1 MTSCSACG
9 QSLPEGARFCLS
21 CSAPQARSCTV
32 CGEQLPPNARFCM
45 GCGTA
50 CDPGVKPPAGQVD
63 PADSPALVDEAS
75 GPLAGAVSARRVV
88 PVLFGDLVGFT
99 SLSESRDQEE
109 VRELLSEYFE
119 VCRSVLERHGGVVE
133 KFIGDAVMAVWG
145 LPVTREDDAERA
157 VRAGLELVDA
167 VEALGERIGVAGLAM
182 RVGVVTGEVAV
193 TLGARGQGM
202 VAGDPVNTASRV
214 QGVAAPGHVLV
225 DETTRSLSQAAI
237 TYAHAGSHSLKGKD
251 HPVALWAAEAVVA
264 AVGGAQRAGGLEA
277 PLVGRDRELRLVKE
291 LFHRTEETAT
301 PGLMLV
307 SAGPGLGK
315 SRLGWEFSK
324 YVDGLEDPTRWLEGR
339 CPAYGDGAA
348 YHALAEAVRGRLRAF
363 DDDRSHDL
371 GTVLDAFLAEYV
383 PDPGDGAWLRS
394 PVASLLGLPGAA
406 THSRQELFA
415 AWVALLQALA
425 VGSTAVVLVIEDGQ
439 NADEGLVAFLEYA
452 LTIKGLPL
460 FVLLLARPELLIQ
473 RPTLTANPRVVTTHL
488 EELGK
493 DHMGALV
500 SSLVSGL
507 PEPVLEGLVE
517 RASGVPLF
525 AVETVRSLI
534 DKDLVVAEGGRYVLV
549 DRGIDL
555 AEIAAPA
562 SLHTLIA
569 SRLDA
574 LPADLRRVI
583 DLASVLGGSFKP
595 ETLADL
601 VGVDSIE
608 PLLDGLVRRQFLGV
622 ETNRL
627 AGEFGWY
634 SFTQDA
640 VRQVA
645 FSMLARRDRRAAHLA
660 VAEALAAVRAQAEL
674 PMLAQHLVAAAEAVP
689 GDPDVSALRARAA
702 EAFDAASVWALGLG
716 SWDDA
721 IAHVERA
728 LDLVEDRAGRM
739 RLLCRIALA
748 AQASGDWDRGVTAGR
763 EAIELGRIGGD
774 DAEETLAAGLT
785 GFLLTRQGR
794 YGEALRLVE
803 PYWERFRTRTDA
815 DEAVYWVARAM
826 CLGHGAMG
834 RWESAAAQVMV
845 TVGERTGDRTKTVTG
860 MTYLA
865 TALYYDGLRDTA
877 RTLMTG
883 AAALA
888 REHGLKDA
896 ESTALANLGSLI
908 LDDDLPAA
916 AEATH
921 ASSLLDREMRSSD
934 GSTVCV
940 ENMSEALH
948 RAGDWDEREEL
959 LRHEADDMPA
969 DFLARLAEATA
980 LIAMARGESVSE
992 IEVPDAGSDPFGHA
1006 ITVLLNARI
1015 RVYRGEHG
1023 HALVPVAESLHM
1035 LHEAAQG
1042 DDWLTYLV
1050 DPDIQALMEPAEW
1063 ASLVGEVE
1071 ERPDHMLPNQSRGSR
1086 HRLHA
1091 QRELMRSGPSPEV
1104 VDALRAAISAYQA
1117 WGGQV
1122 AVNQTK
1128 AELADVLTRLGEHE
1142 EAARLRAEVREFY
1155 ERLGAHAWLED
1166 LDRAEDSIP
1175 A

>member
-1 MTSCSACG
+1 MTACSGCG
-9 QSLPEGARFCLS
+9 QALPEGARFCLA
-21 CSAPQARSCTV
+21 CGAPQARSCTV
-32 CGEQLPPNARFCM
+32 CGERLPPNARFCM
-45 GCGTA
+45 SCGTA
-50 CDPGVKPPAGQVD
+50 CDPGVKPPAAQVD
-63 PADSPALVDEAS
+63 AAAAASAADEPI

-88 PVLFGDLVGFT
+88 PILFGDLVGFT
-99 SLSESRDQEE
+99 TLSESRDQEE

-167 VEALGERIGVAGLAM
+167 VEALGERLGVEGLAM

-214 QGVAAPGHVLV
+214 QGVAAPGQVLV

-237 TYAHAGSHSLKGKD
+237 TYARAGSHSLKGKE
-251 HPVALWAAEAVVA
+251 HPVTLWAAEAVVA

-291 LFHRTEETAT
+291 LFHRAEETGT

-324 YVDGLEDPTRWLEGR
+324 YVDGLEDLTRWLEGR

-371 GTVLDAFLAEYV
+371 GTVLDAFLAEFV
-383 PDPGDGAWLRS
+383 PDPTDRAWLRS
-394 PVASLLGLPGAA
+394 PVASLLGLPGAG

-425 VGSTAVVLVIEDGQ
+425 VGSAAVVLVIEDAQ
-439 NADEGLVAFLEYA
+439 NADEGLVAFLEFA
-452 LTIKGLPL
+452 LTVKGLPL
-460 FVLLLARPELLIQ
+460 FVVLLARPELLIQ

-488 EELGK
+488 EEL
-493 DHMGALV
+493 DREDMGALV

-507 PEPVLEGLVE
+507 PQAVLDGLVE

-562 SLHTLIA
+562 SLQTLIA

-583 DLASVLGGSFKP
+583 DLAGVLGGSFKP
-595 ETLADL
+595 ETLAGL
-601 VGVDSIE
+601 VGADSIE

-645 FSMLARRDRRAAHLA
+645 YSMLARRDRRAAHLA
-660 VAEALAAVRAQAEL
+660 VAEVLTATNAQAEL

-689 GDPDVSALRARAA
+689 DEPDVAALRARAA
-702 EAFDAASVWALGLG
+702 AAFDAAGAWALGLG

-728 LDLVEDRAGRM
+728 LDLVEDPATRA
-739 RLLCRIALA
+739 RLLCRISVAS
-748 AQASGDWDRGVTAGR
+748 QASGDWDRGIAAGR
-763 EAIELGRIGGD
+763 EAIDLARIAGD
-774 DAEETLAAGLT
+774 DVGEALGAGLA
-785 GFLLTRQGR
+785 GFLLTRQGH

-803 PYWERFRTRTDA
+803 PYWERFSARTDA
-815 DEAVYWVARAM
+815 DEAVYWVARAL
-826 CLGHGAMG
+826 CLGQGAMG
-834 RWESAAAQVMV
+834 RWEQSAAQIMV
-845 TVGERTGDRTKTVTG
+845 TVGERTGDRTKTVTA
-860 MTYLA
+860 MSYLA
-865 TALYYDGLRDTA
+865 TGLYYDGLRDTA
-877 RTLMTG
+877 RILMTG

-888 REHGLKDA
+888 REHGLKEA

-921 ASSLLDREMRSSD
+921 ASSLIDREMRSSD
-934 GSTVCV
+934 GSTVRV
-940 ENMSEALH
+940 ENLAEALY
-948 RAGDWDEREEL
+948 RAADWDQREDL
-959 LRHEADDMPA
+959 LRDEGDDVPPG
-969 DFLARLAEATA
+969 FLVRLAEATA
-980 LIAMARGESVSE
+980 LIAMARGESVTE
-992 IEVPDAGSDPFGHA
+992 MMIPDAGSDPFGHA
-1006 ITVLLNARI
+1006 IGVLLNARI
-1015 RVYRGEHG
+1015 RVYRGG
-1023 HALVPVAESLHM
+1023 DRGAPMAVAESLRM
-1035 LHEAAQG
+1035 LREAAPG
-1042 DDWLTYLV
+1042 DDWLAYLV
-1050 DPDIQALMEPAEW
+1050 DADLQALMEPVEW
-1063 ASLVGEVE
+1063 ASLVDEVE
-1071 ERPDHMLPNQSRGSR
+1071 ERPDHMLPNQARADR
-1086 HRLHA
+1086 RRLRA
-1091 QRELMRSGPSPEV
+1091 RQALIRTGPSAEV
-1104 VDALRAAISAYQA
+1104 AEALRAAITAYQA
-1117 WGGQV
+1117 WGGHL
-1122 AVNQTK
+1122 AVHRTK
-1128 AELADVLTRLGEHE
+1128 AELADVLTALGERE
-1142 EAARLRAEVREFY
+1142 EATLLRGQVREFY
-1155 ERLGAHAWLED
+1155 ERLGARAWLAE
-1166 LDRAEDSIP
+1166 LDRAEESLH

>member
-1 MTSCSACG
+1 M
-9 QSLPEGARFCLS
+9 E
-21 CSAPQARSCTV
+21 
-32 CGEQLPPNARFCM
+32 
-45 GCGTA
+45 CGTA
-50 CDPGVKPPAGQVD
+50 CDPNVNPPAAQVD
-63 PADSPALVDEAS
+63 PADTATVAEEST

-167 VEALGERIGVAGLAM
+167 VEALGERVGVEGLAM
-182 RVGVVTGEVAV
+182 RVGVVTGDVAV

-214 QGVAAPGHVLV
+214 QGVAAPGQVLV

-237 TYAHAGSHSLKGKD
+237 TYAAAGSHSLKGKE

-264 AVGGAQRAGGLEA
+264 AVGGAQRADGLEA

-291 LFHRTEETAT
+291 LFHRTEETRT

-383 PDPGDGAWLRS
+383 PDPGDQAWLRS
-394 PVASLLGLPGAA
+394 PVASLLGLPGAGP
-406 THSRQELFA
+406 HSRQELFA
-415 AWVALLQALA
+415 AWMALLQALA
-425 VGSTAVVLVIEDGQ
+425 VGSTAVVLVIEDAQ
-439 NADEGLVAFLEYA
+439 NADEGLVAFLEFA
-452 LTIKGLPL
+452 LTVRGLPL

-488 EELGK
+488 EELGT
-493 DHMGALV
+493 DQMGALV

-507 PEPVLEGLVE
+507 PQPVLDGLVE
-517 RASGVPLF
+517 RACGVPLF

-549 DRGIDL
+549 DRGLDL

-595 ETLADL
+595 EALATL
-601 VGVDSIE
+601 VGTDAIE
-608 PLLDGLVRRQFLGV
+608 PLLDGLVRRQFLEV
-622 ETNRL
+622 ESNRL

-634 SFTQDA
+634 SFAQDA

-645 FSMLARRDRRAAHLA
+645 YSMLARRDRRAAHLA
-660 VAEALAAVRAQAEL
+660 VAEALATTDAPAEL
-674 PMLAQHLVAAAEAVP
+674 PMRAQHLAAAAEAVP
-689 GDPDVSALRARAA
+689 GEPDVPAVRARAA
-702 EAFDAASVWALGLG
+702 DAVDAASVWALGLG

-728 LDLVEDRAGRM
+728 LELVEEATARV
-739 RLLCRIALA
+739 RLLCRISVA

-763 EAIELGRIGGD
+763 EAIELGRTAGD
-774 DAEETLAAGLT
+774 ESGEALAAGLT

-803 PYWERFRTRTDA
+803 PYWERFRARADA
-815 DEAVYWVARAM
+815 DEAVYWVARAL

-834 RWESAAAQVMV
+834 RWEQSAAQVMV
-845 TVGERTGDRTKTVTG
+845 TIGERTGDRTKTITG
-860 MTYLA
+860 MSYLA
-865 TALYYDGLRDTA
+865 TALYHDGLRDTA
-877 RTLMTG
+877 RILMTG

-888 REHGLKDA
+888 REHGLKEA
-896 ESTALANLGSLI
+896 ESTALANLGSLV

-916 AEATH
+916 AEATR
-921 ASSLLDREMRSSD
+921 ASSLIDREMRSSD

-940 ENMSEALH
+940 ENLAEAFH
-948 RAGDWDEREEL
+948 RAGDWDQREEL
-959 LRHEADDMPA
+959 LRDEAGDIPPG
-969 DFLARLAEATA
+969 FLLRLAEATA
-980 LIAMARGESVSE
+980 LIAMARGESVTE
-992 IEVPDAGSDPFGHA
+992 IDVPDAGSDPFGHA
-1006 ITVLLNARI
+1006 IAVLLNARI
-1015 RVYRGEHG
+1015 GVYRGDHVEVF
-1023 HALVPVAESLHM
+1023 VPVAESLHM
-1035 LHEAAQG
+1035 LREAAQG

-1050 DPDIQALMEPAEW
+1050 DPDIRALLEPAEW
-1063 ASLVGEVE
+1063 TSLTDELE
-1071 ERPDHMLPNQSRGSR
+1071 DRPDHMLPNQSRGNR

-1091 QRELMRSGPSPEV
+1091 QRELMRSGPSPAV
-1104 VDALRAAISAYQA
+1104 VDALRAAITAYKA
-1117 WGGQV
+1117 WGGHV
-1122 AVNQTK
+1122 ALAQAK
-1128 AELADVLTRLGEHE
+1128 AELADVLTELGEHE
-1142 EAARLRAEVREFY
+1142 EASRLRTEVRETH
-1155 ERLGAHAWLED
+1155 ERLGARAWLAD
-1166 LDRAEDSIP
+1166 LDRAEALLDV
-1175 A
+1175 